1 MSGILDGYLNMV
13 PSANRDKPKF
23 IADLSID
30 LKILETLFTL
40 CGKIDSI
47 YKIDNAFGAWL
58 DVIGE
63 IVGASR
69 TVLISETEAYLLND
83 EDYKIYIKAKVA
95 KNAWN
100 GQIDSLQD
108 LWYELFGTNIGIFD
122 NQNMSI
128 NVYIIGNFSNNILR
142 LIKANK
148 IVPKP
153 VGVHINY
160 YILKNR
166 IFSYG
171 YDNNIYTG
179 YGGDWSYGNIE
190 SDDDLLFKDSFGL
203 VNANDEY
210 EEEHLD
216 GFGEGVWRQ

>member
-13 PSANRDKPKF
+13 PSANRAKPKF

-30 LKILETLFTL
+30 LKIFDTLFTL
-40 CGKIDSI
+40 CGQIDSI
-47 YKIDNAFGAWL
+47 YKIDNAFGSWL

-63 IVGASR
+63 VVGASR
-69 TVLISETEAYLLND
+69 RISISETEAYYLND
-83 EDYKIYIKAKVA
+83 EDYKIYIKATIA

-108 LWYELFGTNIGIFD
+108 LWFELFGTHIGILD

-148 IVPKP
+148 IIPKP
-153 VGVHINY
+153 VGVKINY

-166 IFSYG
+166 IFSYD
-171 YDNNIYTG
+171 YDNMIYTG
-179 YGGDWSYGNIE
+179 YEGDWSNGDIE
-190 SDDDLLFKDSFGL
+190 SDDELLSKSSFGL

-210 EEEHLD
+210 EESNLD

>member
-13 PSANRDKPKF
+13 PSANRDKSKF

-30 LKILETLFTL
+30 LKIFDILFGL

-47 YKIDNAFGAWL
+47 YKIDNAFGSWL

-69 TVLISETEAYLLND
+69 TVSISETEAYTLSD
-83 EDYKIYIKAKVA
+83 EDYKIYIKSKIA

-108 LWYELFGTNIGIFD
+108 LWFELFGKRIGIVD
-122 NQNMSI
+122 NQDMSI
-128 NVYIIGNFSNNILR
+128 GIYLIGEYSDNMIR
-142 LIKANK
+142 LIKAHK

-153 VGVHINY
+153 VGVLVHY
-160 YILKNR
+160 YRFALGK

-171 YDNNIYTG
+171 FDNEICTG
-179 YGGDWSYGNIE
+179 YGGAWYMTGDE
-190 SDDDLLFKDSFGL
+190 KSFGL

-210 EEEHLD
+210 EERNLD
-216 GFGEGVWRQ
+216 GFGEGIWRQ

>member
-30 LKILETLFTL
+30 LKIFDVLFAL

-47 YKIDNAFGAWL
+47 YKIDNAYGSWL

-69 TVLISETEAYLLND
+69 TVSISETEAYTLSD
-83 EDYKIYIKAKVA
+83 EDYKIYIKSKIA

-108 LWYELFGTNIGIFD
+108 LWYELFGKRIGIID
-122 NQNMSI
+122 NQDMSI
-128 NVYIIGNFSNNILR
+128 GIYLIGDYSENMIR
-142 LIKANK
+142 LIKAHK

-153 VGVHINY
+153 VGVLVHY
-160 YILKNR
+160 YRFARGK

-171 YDNNIYTG
+171 FDNEICTG
-179 YGGDWSYGNIE
+179 YGGAWYTTGE
-190 SDDDLLFKDSFGL
+190 EKAFGL
-203 VNANDEY
+203 VNSNDEY
-210 EEEHLD
+210 EERNLD
-216 GFGEGVWRQ
+216 GFGEGIWRQ

>member
-1 MSGILDGYLNMV
+1 MSGILDGYLNMI

-30 LKILETLFTL
+30 LKIFDILFTL
-40 CGKIDSI
+40 SGKIDSI
-47 YKIDNAFGAWL
+47 YKIDNAFGSWL

-69 TVLISETEAYLLND
+69 VVSISETEAYTLSD
-83 EDYKIYIKAKVA
+83 EDYKIYIKSKIA
-95 KNAWN
+95 KNSWN

-108 LWYELFGTNIGIFD
+108 LWFELFGKRIGIVD
-122 NQNMSI
+122 NQDMSI
-128 NVYIIGNFSNNILR
+128 GIYLIGEYSDNMIR
-142 LIKANK
+142 LIKAHK

-153 VGVHINY
+153 VGVLVHY
-160 YILKNR
+160 YRFAQGK

-171 YDNNIYTG
+171 FENEICTG
-179 YGGDWSYGNIE
+179 YGGAWYSTGDE
-190 SDDDLLFKDSFGL
+190 SSFGL

-210 EEEHLD
+210 EEPRLD
-216 GFGEGVWRQ
+216 GFGEGIWRQ